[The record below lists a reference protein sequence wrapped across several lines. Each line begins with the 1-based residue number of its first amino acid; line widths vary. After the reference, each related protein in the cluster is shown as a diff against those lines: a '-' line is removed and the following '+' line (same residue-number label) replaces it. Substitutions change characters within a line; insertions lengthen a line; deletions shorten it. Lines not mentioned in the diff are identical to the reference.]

1 MTIDPSVTTK
11 RSIGFLF
18 GMSTLM
24 LGANLVWVAYNSV
37 LLPTLVENVMTEG
50 KGLTVGLI
58 GFFGTLLAVV
68 VSILAGILSDH
79 TASKWGRRTPAI
91 LIGALVGL
99 PLIGL
104 PFLFLS
110 TALRATFLSLALPI
124 IIISYC
130 GMQFFTNVGN
140 GAWWP
145 LLVDMVPE
153 HQRGTA
159 SGIQGFF
166 TMLGS
171 ALGIV
176 LITALNQNGRTLE
189 ALWLIGGIFALT
201 GIVNAFVIKG
211 KDTPA
216 DTSSRIGLGRAVRDM
231 FRVRTRVAVFFWVVF
246 AVLLAFMGVNSM
258 QFFARYFFEVYFP
271 TISPDAAFRTMGDIS
286 LLVTMLAAIG
296 SGMLSD
302 KIGRRALILG
312 AMFASAVTTL
322 LMGFISNFAVF
333 LIMAAIRAAATGPLL
348 ATAPALASDLA
359 PKDEAG
365 QYMAYNNLAT
375 GLSGALASL
384 VFGVLLI
391 TMTKATF
398 IGLFIV
404 SSIFFLMGGIVFLIK
419 VPQKELDARIKGKQ
433 E

>member
-1 MTIDPSVTTK
+1 MPIPSDAAKK

-50 KGLTVGLI
+50 KGLAVGLI

-68 VSILAGILSDH
+68 ISLLAGILSDH
-79 TASKWGRRTPAI
+79 SASRWGKRTPAI
-91 LIGALVGL
+91 LTGALVAL

-104 PFLFLS
+104 PTLFLS
-110 TALRATFLSLALPI
+110 PTLKAIFLPLALPVI
-124 IIISYC
+124 IVSYC

-145 LLVDMVPE
+145 LLVDVVPE
-153 HQRGTA
+153 HQRGAA

-176 LITALNQNGRTLE
+176 LITTLNQNGHTLE

-201 GIVNAFVIKG
+201 GIVNAWVIKG
-211 KDTPA
+211 KDKPA
-216 DTSSRIGLGRAVRDM
+216 DAAERISLGRAVRDM
-231 FRVRTRVAVFFWVVF
+231 FRVRTRVAVFFWVVL

-271 TISPDAAFRTMGDIS
+271 SIPPDAAFRVMGGIS
-286 LLVTMLAAIG
+286 LLVTMLAAVG
-296 SGMLSD
+296 SGILSD
-302 KIGRRALILG
+302 KIGRRPLILG
-312 AMFASAVTTL
+312 AMFVSAVTTL
-322 LMGFISNFAVF
+322 LMGLTSNFTVF
-333 LIMAAIRAAATGPLL
+333 LIMAAIRSAATGPLL
-348 ATAPALASDLA
+348 AIAPALASDLA

-365 QYMAYNNLAT
+365 QYMAYNNLST
-375 GLSGALASL
+375 GLSGALAAL
-384 VFGVLLI
+384 IFGLLLI
-391 TMTKATF
+391 TMTKTTF
-398 IGLFIV
+398 MVLFVV
-404 SSIFFLMGGIVFLIK
+404 SAIFFLMGGIVFLVK
-419 VPQKELDARIKGKQ
+419 VPQKELDARIKGPK
-433 E
+433 